1 MSAPLQEPHDAIAP
15 PLSVLR
21 RPQRDIKGLLLQS
34 IHRSHADV
42 LRFDA
47 ISSFQRDEHEVVEG
61 EFVHLPTGRRY
72 SLQLVE
78 LPESSH
84 V

>member
-1 MSAPLQEPHDAIAP
+1 MSAPLQEPHAPVAP

-21 RPQRDIKGLLLQS
+21 RPQRDIKGLLLES

-42 LRFDA
+42 LHFDA
-47 ISSFQRDEHEVVEG
+47 ISSFQREGHDVVEG
-61 EFVHLPTGRRY
+61 EFTHLPTGRRY
-72 SLQLVE
+72 SLQVVE